1 MGTLILLL
9 CTLPPLAVMAVAAAY
24 SVRTGSLAASS
35 MLVASALVLTASV
48 MLPLVQ
54 DEEPVQTVRFAV
66 PRDRDMA
73 APRSSSDPVQLVDR
87 WGTYPAY
94 R

>member
-9 CTLPPLAVMAVAAAY
+9 CTLPPLAVMAVAAAH
-24 SVRTGSLAASS
+24 SIRTGSPAVSS

-48 MLPLVQ
+48 MLPLMQ

-66 PRDRDMA
+66 PRDSDMA

-94 R
+94 Q